1 MQMNCLKALMPIL
14 ANLIN
19 NFITENHSNY
29 MSRGSILIFEIRHKL
44 RFDINVIRVNSF
56 VAEGDYS

>member
-1 MQMNCLKALMPIL
+1 MPIL

-19 NFITENHSNY
+19 NFMTENHSNY
-29 MSRGSILIFEIRHKL
+29 MSRGSELIFEIRHKL
-44 RFDINVIRVNSF
+44 YFDINVIRVSCF

>member
-29 MSRGSILIFEIRHKL
+29 MSRSVLIFEIRHKL
-44 RFDINVIRVNSF
+44 RFDINVIRVSSF